1 MKCHCYL
8 LFLST
13 SFQAQDPIHC
23 HWDCGWPSLHSCGG
37 PWDWPIHET
46 TPHCPKTYPTP
57 PTSGERGEAC
67 CLRVSDILTTLNC
80 CSGEKTFSGE
90 LTV

>member
-8 LFLST
+8 LFLSI

-23 HWDCGWPSLHSCGG
+23 HWDCGWPPLYSCGG
-37 PWDWPIHET
+37 PWDWPIHAK
-46 TPHCPKTYPTP
+46 TPHCSKTYPTP

-67 CLRVSDILTTLNC
+67 CLRVSDILMTLNC
-80 CSGEKTFSGE
+80 CSGEKTFFGE